1 MSLLDVLVALANR
14 KHIVIVTTLAFTVF
28 GVVYSLVVAE
38 EYTTEAKVVRE
49 AQQEAQDLGSIGGLG
64 ALQGLGINLGGA
76 GSGLS
81 TTAFPNVLQSREVRL
96 AVVQDT
102 FYFPDLDR
110 SMRYID
116 YVNRPS
122 GFVATIL
129 KYTVR
134 LPWTIKGALFDG
146 SPQRTDTA
154 STSASGTIAPTLP
167 SKEVDRALK
176 SLEGKYSVSVDNE
189 SGLMTISVTTEDP
202 RLSTEITNS
211 LIHHFTNRVREI
223 RTQKVTERLKFVRG
237 RFQEAEEELETV
249 EEELAQFLERNQ
261 NPTTAYLQFQ
271 RDRLQRQVTF
281 KEQLYSEI
289 QSQLT
294 KTRLEL
300 QRRQPVLTVVEKPVP
315 PLQRSWPSRTMIV
328 IVSVIFG
335 VAAGIGLALI
345 VALVTARTR
354 EDEKK
359 KLSQIGD
366 QIVPGSARRW
376 LAQRSESLREA
387 VSEDG

>member
-1 MSLLDVLVALANR
+1 
-14 KHIVIVTTLAFTVF
+14 
-28 GVVYSLVVAE
+28 
-38 EYTTEAKVVRE
+38 
-49 AQQEAQDLGSIGGLG
+49 
-64 ALQGLGINLGGA
+64 
-76 GSGLS
+76 
-81 TTAFPNVLQSREVRL
+81 
-96 AVVQDT
+96 
-102 FYFPDLDR
+102 
-110 SMRYID
+110 
-116 YVNRPS
+116 
-122 GFVATIL
+122 
-129 KYTVR
+129 
-134 LPWTIKGALFDG
+134 
-146 SPQRTDTA
+146 
-154 STSASGTIAPTLP
+154 
-167 SKEVDRALK
+167 
-176 SLEGKYSVSVDNE
+176 
-189 SGLMTISVTTEDP
+189 
-202 RLSTEITNS
+202 
-211 LIHHFTNRVREI
+211 
-223 RTQKVTERLKFVRG
+223 
-237 RFQEAEEELETV
+237 
-249 EEELAQFLERNQ
+249 
-261 NPTTAYLQFQ
+261 
-271 RDRLQRQVTF
+271 LQRQVTF

>member
-1 MSLLDVLVALANR
+1 
-14 KHIVIVTTLAFTVF
+14 
-28 GVVYSLVVAE
+28 
-38 EYTTEAKVVRE
+38 
-49 AQQEAQDLGSIGGLG
+49 
-64 ALQGLGINLGGA
+64 
-76 GSGLS
+76 
-81 TTAFPNVLQSREVRL
+81 
-96 AVVQDT
+96 
-102 FYFPDLDR
+102 
-110 SMRYID
+110 MRYID

-146 SPQRTDTA
+146 SPQRTDTG
-154 STSASGTIAPTLP
+154 STSASGTTVPTLP
-167 SKEVDRALK
+167 SKEVNGALE

-189 SGLMTISVTTEDP
+189 SGLMTISVTTGDP

-223 RTQKVTERLKFVRG
+223 RTQKVTERLKFVRE

-300 QRRQPVLTVVEKPVP
+300 QRRQPVLTVVENPVP

-335 VAAGIGLALI
+335 AAVGIGLALI
-345 VALVTARTR
+345 VAFVTVRTR
-354 EDEKK
+354 EEEKK

-366 QIVPGSARRW
+366 QIVPRSARRW
-376 LAQRSESLREA
+376 LVQRSEGLREA
-387 VSEDG
+387 ISEDR